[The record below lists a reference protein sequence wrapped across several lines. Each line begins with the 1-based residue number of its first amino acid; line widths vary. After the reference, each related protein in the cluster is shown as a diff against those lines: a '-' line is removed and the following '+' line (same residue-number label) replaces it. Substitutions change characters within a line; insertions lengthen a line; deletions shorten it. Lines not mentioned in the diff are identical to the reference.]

1 MSSETEISAEMLR
14 MLERAARATTIY
26 AMYERSVDN
35 ARALVNCG
43 FLERVKESE
52 YKITFAGKKHLNLPA
67 VEPAI
72 FAQGRKQ
79 TDPIFPLPG
88 LHSIKR
94 QKKRQSPE
102 TAFASLENRQKEL
115 LRFVDHCDRNACH
128 HPSPQE
134 IAGHLKV
141 RSIDLI
147 RHMINVLVGEGWL
160 DITDQ
165 ASCAV
170 ALARKLPGRKLKTG
184 IQVSRYEVLT
194 ISIALSAP
202 GDQLIEAAQ
211 EGIARLQD
219 VIAKAQRGQLS

>member
-1 MSSETEISAEMLR
+1 MVSETEISAEMLR
-14 MLERAARATTIY
+14 LLERAARSTTIY

-35 ARALVNCG
+35 ARALVDCG

-88 LHSIKR
+88 LHPIKR
-94 QKKRQSPE
+94 QEKRQSPE
-102 TAFASLENRQKEL
+102 SIFGHLETRQKEL
-115 LRFVDHCDRNACH
+115 LRFVDHCDRNACPR
-128 HPSPQE
+128 PSPQE
-134 IAGHLKV
+134 IADHLKV

-147 RHMINVLVGEGWL
+147 RHMISVLVDEGWL
-160 DITDQ
+160 EVTDQ
-165 ASCAV
+165 TAGAV

-202 GDQLIEAAQ
+202 DDQLVEAAQ

-219 VIAKAQRGQLS
+219 VIAKAQKGQLS